1 MLSRI
6 MRSPFISTTLFLATL
21 GDIYLL
27 MKVIEAGE
35 PYRLSTMQQIYNY
48 CLIALL
54 VLWATLVSI
63 HNRKNPKDR
72 ISPWGIVPS
81 ELREVDEGQQW
92 ITFKACRNVYIYYS
106 YSLPLAALAAILF
119 IPSSYFSAVIIF
131 GLLGLGQYLVYS
143 LTNWKYSRV

>member
-6 MRSPFISTTLFLATL
+6 MRSPLISTTLFLATL
-21 GDIYLL
+21 GDVYLL
-27 MKVIEAGE
+27 MKVIDSGQ
-35 PYRLSTMQQIYNY
+35 PYQLSTAGQIYNY

-54 VLWATLVSI
+54 CLWVTLVII
-63 HNRKNPKDR
+63 HNRRNPKDR
-72 ISPWGIVPS
+72 INVWGVIPS

-106 YSLPLAALAAILF
+106 FSLPLAAIAVLLF
-119 IPSSYFSAVIIF
+119 TPNHVGTLITF